1 MCSSDL
7 SSVRLRTARRTVLN
21 ALAEKLGE
29 TCNIALPDRDGMIYL
44 DRVETKWPLRI
55 QLPIGT
61 KVPFH
66 ATASGKLYLSTL
78 ATSHRER
85 LAISLT
91 QETPQ
96 TANTH
101 RDSTSLLTDLKRT
114 RLRGYA
120 EDNEEFMDG
129 MVAVA
134 VPILDQNKRLLST
147 LSVHAPS
154 QRMSINDAREAVPEL
169 KRAAEQLEQLGH
181 YHLNSILEQFEVVS
195 LTYRARPQQE
205 RDLDQVR
212 EYVRVF
218 DRIMQRGVDRGE
230 LSKDSPI
237 GQLRDVFFGTLEFSA
252 RTLKLRERP
261 YDHSVVTNLLA
272 IMVGSSAASV
282 TTKGKEPSNRDLMNT
297 LKSIQKQL
305 KSAGD

>member
-1 MCSSDL
+1 MVSDALNHEDETDAPGKVPTTLRALIVLEKIAEAGVPVTPTEINQALKLTKATIHRIFASLEEEGFIQRDMDGRSYSPSSRL
-7 SSVRLRTARRTVLN
+7 RNLAFGVVSSVRLRSTRRTVLN
-21 ALAEKLGE
+21 SLAERLGE

-85 LAISLT
+85 LAHALT
-91 QETPQ
+91 QEPPQ
-96 TANTH
+96 TPNTH
-101 RDSTSLLTDLKRT
+101 NDAASLLTDLKRT

-120 EDNEEFMDG
+120 EDNEEFMQG

-154 QRMSINDAREAVPEL
+154 QRMSINDAREVVPEL
-169 KRAAEQLEQLGH
+169 KRAAEQLQQL
-181 YHLNSILEQFEVVS
+181 L
-195 LTYRARPQQE
+195 LT
-205 RDLDQVR
+205 
-212 EYVRVF
+212 
-218 DRIMQRGVDRGE
+218 
-230 LSKDSPI
+230 S
-237 GQLRDVFFGTLEFSA
+237 
-252 RTLKLRERP
+252 
-261 YDHSVVTNLLA
+261 
-272 IMVGSSAASV
+272 
-282 TTKGKEPSNRDLMNT
+282 
-297 LKSIQKQL
+297 
-305 KSAGD
+305 

>member
-1 MCSSDL
+1 M
-7 SSVRLRTARRTVLN
+7 RLRTARRTVLN
-21 ALAEKLGE
+21 SLAEKLGE

-85 LAISLT
+85 LAASLT
-91 QETPQ
+91 QEPPQ

-101 RDSTSLLTDLKRT
+101 RDSASLLTDLKRT

-154 QRMSINDAREAVPEL
+154 QRMSINDAREVVPEL
-169 KRAAEQLEQLGH
+169 KRAAEQLEQL
-181 YHLNSILEQFEVVS
+181 L
-195 LTYRARPQQE
+195 
-205 RDLDQVR
+205 
-212 EYVRVF
+212 
-218 DRIMQRGVDRGE
+218 
-230 LSKDSPI
+230 LS
-237 GQLRDVFFGTLEFSA
+237 T
-252 RTLKLRERP
+252 
-261 YDHSVVTNLLA
+261 
-272 IMVGSSAASV
+272 
-282 TTKGKEPSNRDLMNT
+282 
-297 LKSIQKQL
+297 
-305 KSAGD
+305 